1 MSQVSLLLALCL
13 IGVGCSSETAPTP
26 TTLPEPVGPG
36 RLALLD
42 GEGNVVVVDGEG
54 NDPVE
59 VAAAGEEVAYGQPI
73 WSPDGSVVSYARA
86 SADGFAYVLSEV
98 DAGST
103 TEVTLDNYPFY
114 AFWSPDG
121 VTVGILRNGAS
132 SVVFE
137 LIDVSEATVETVA
150 DDTPFYFSWSPSGGE
165 VAAHAGAERLLRLG
179 PVAPESEPRLTD
191 AGYLAPQW
199 LDAGLL
205 HVVGSELVLERVDGS
220 RSAIVDVEGVT
231 IFVADPTGRRV
242 AVQSLAAGSG
252 VSVALREA
260 ASVEPN
266 SVAVVEIA
274 SGDSVTVRATPAA
287 GFFWSPDGERLLL
300 LGPDETRER
309 LDISVWSDQG
319 IDEYGTYTPSPI
331 LVRDLFPFFPQYA
344 QSLSFWAAD
353 SSAFAYVGEV
363 DGEEG
368 VWVQRLDSPSPQ
380 FVNEGNWAAWSP

>member
-1 MSQVSLLLALCL
+1 MSRVSLLLTLCL
-13 IGVGCSSETAPTP
+13 IGVACSSETAPT
-26 TTLPEPVGPG
+26 TTTGPEPVGPG

-54 NDPVE
+54 NDRVE
-59 VAAAGEEVAYGQPI
+59 VAAGGEEVAYGQPI
-73 WSPDGSVVSYARA
+73 WSPGGSVVSYARA
-86 SADGFAYVLSEV
+86 SGEGFAYVISEV
-98 DAGST
+98 DTGST
-103 TEVTLDNYPFY
+103 VEVTLDNYPFY

-121 VTVGILRNGAS
+121 ETVGILRNGAS

-137 LIDVSEATVETVA
+137 LIDVADATVETVA

-179 PVAPESEPRLTD
+179 PVAPDSEPRRTD

-199 LDAGLL
+199 LDVGLL

-220 RSAIVDVEGVT
+220 RTAILDVEGVT
-231 IFVADPTGRRV
+231 IFVADPTGRRI

-260 ASVEPN
+260 ASIQPN
-266 SVAVVEIA
+266 SVTVVEID
-274 SGDSVTVRATPAA
+274 SGDPVTVSATPAA

-300 LGPDETRER
+300 LSPDETRER
-309 LDISVWSDQG
+309 LDIAVWSDQG
-319 IDEYGTYTPSPI
+319 TDEYGTYTPSPI

-368 VWVQRLDSPSPQ
+368 VWVQTLGADAPELVS
-380 FVNEGNWAAWSP
+380 GGTWAAWSP